1 MTSLIK
7 LLWFK
12 IMWGAAGVDAPR
24 ATVASAIAA
33 AADEGGQG
41 IGYSPI
47 GEIAAH
53 RQARCLPVARGASRA
68 RKPQARVVISREGRS

>member
-1 MTSLIK
+1 MTSSIK

-12 IMWGAAGVDAPR
+12 TMWGAAGVDAPH

-33 AADEGGQG
+33 AADEGWQG

-53 RQARCLPVARGASRA
+53 RQAPLLTCGT
-68 RKPQARVVISREGRS
+68 

>member
-1 MTSLIK
+1 MTSSIK

-12 IMWGAAGVDAPR
+12 TMWGAAGVDAPR

-53 RQARCLPVARGASRA
+53 RQARC
-68 RKPQARVVISREGRS
+68 